1 MPGIPER
8 MPERTRKKKGP
19 FFMFCFVFF
28 FSANENGEESA
39 RTAAIRSAGDARQD
53 ARDARTD
60 QEVTLVPE
68 RDAETNGRRPV
79 RTRPFVP
86 PGMPRMLERMPR
98 MPRMPQMPG
107 MRPVDRCR
115 SVASAEPTG
124 NDEHP
129 TRKKKIIIIQR
140 NHWIRFLFFSFLA
153 CFFLG
158 SFFF

>member
-1 MPGIPER
+1 
-8 MPERTRKKKGP
+8 
-19 FFMFCFVFF
+19 
-28 FSANENGEESA
+28 
-39 RTAAIRSAGDARQD
+39 
-53 ARDARTD
+53 
-60 QEVTLVPE
+60 
-68 RDAETNGRRPV
+68 
-79 RTRPFVP
+79 
-86 PGMPRMLERMPR
+86 

-140 NHWIRFLFFSFLA
+140 NHWIRFLFFSFLG

-158 SFFF
+158 FFFFLGSSQLFVVGQKKNCGNVVFFLKEKRN